1 VYCEGNSLPA
11 ITFSL
16 FFSNP
21 NDDYFDSV
29 RGLSYTG
36 AAAITGD
43 TLFNFTIGNCFT
55 GDLDAF
61 HASIAAMTG
70 ATFMKFGRAPH
81 TCSTRKGASLTDAS
95 P

>member
-1 VYCEGNSLPA
+1 MWAGAPPGPA
-11 ITFSL
+11 A
-16 FFSNP
+16 P
-21 NDDYFDSV
+21 A
-29 RGLSYTG
+29 R
-36 AAAITGD
+36 
-43 TLFNFTIGNCFT
+43 
-55 GDLDAF
+55 DAF